1 MSEASLAITP
11 PPCIFFVYLAFLKS
25 TAFSAQ
31 LLWIYFCR
39 LKWQNSIRKIKH
51 IILKYNQCNARKS
64 LTLWPIMSNKI
75 FQQEPKFKKYDKYI
89 LQEKNDILENTKL
102 PIRIQILP
110 NNIKGAYH
118 LFTFVVSYI
127 WWGGGL
133 S

>member
-1 MSEASLAITP
+1 
-11 PPCIFFVYLAFLKS
+11 
-25 TAFSAQ
+25 
-31 LLWIYFCR
+31 
-39 LKWQNSIRKIKH
+39 
-51 IILKYNQCNARKS
+51 
-64 LTLWPIMSNKI
+64 MSNKI

-127 WWGGGL
+127 W
-133 S
+133 